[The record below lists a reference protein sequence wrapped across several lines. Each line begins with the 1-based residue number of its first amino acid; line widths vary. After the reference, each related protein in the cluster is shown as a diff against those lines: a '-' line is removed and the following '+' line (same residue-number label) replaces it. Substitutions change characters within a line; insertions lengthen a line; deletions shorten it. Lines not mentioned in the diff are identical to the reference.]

1 MAQAQSTVMKKGRF
15 GMMCSRVYC
24 FQIARSNNLQVRLYC
39 SQASQKTV
47 TKALSENK
55 DATPLKLVELGKNF
69 SKKAID
75 HIRATANTLWE
86 NYEEFVGLKEVQEAQ
101 LNVTEAEKAFM
112 VARGVVR
119 QSQETLEAQQL
130 KLKEVRDKLDRVSRE
145 DSHYLELATQEHKLL
160 QDERRHRTAYENAEE
175 VERETF
181 ALFSAAVRGSH
192 EKERARAERTKNWSL
207 VGSVLGAII
216 GVLGSTYINRVRLQ
230 ELKALLLEAQKGPVS
245 LQEALKEQA
254 SMHQVQNKELNA
266 LVTNL
271 KELVGQDSAVQ
282 QAGKATTNTGKSEP
296 VLKLDPFMISLKEQA
311 ASLKHTNT
319 ALEGLEQ
326 NLKHL
331 QMSLGQVASD
341 IKTVKVVAQSKP
353 WQTVPSELTQDWQTL
368 ATEDVIV
375 GLAETE
381 KRLEYQIRTNT
392 MYSTVLTCAAFA
404 LTLPVLY
411 VFFRGN

>member
-1 MAQAQSTVMKKGRF
+1 MTVMNRGLI
-15 GMMCSRVYC
+15 GTMCSHVYC
-24 FQIARSNNLQVRLYC
+24 FQIARSNGLRVRLYC
-39 SQASQKTV
+39 SQASQKTI
-47 TKALSENK
+47 TKTLNESK
-55 DATPLKLVELGKNF
+55 DATHLKLVELGKNL
-69 SKKAID
+69 SKKTID
-75 HIRATANTLWE
+75 HIRATTNTLWE

-101 LNVTEAEKAFM
+101 LKVTEAEKAFM

-119 QSQETLEAQQL
+119 QSQETLEAQHL

-145 DSHYLELATQEHKLL
+145 DSRYLELATQEHKLL

-175 VERETF
+175 LERETF
-181 ALFSAAVRGSH
+181 ALFSAAVRESH

-207 VGSVLGAII
+207 VGSVLGAVI

-230 ELKALLLEAQKGPVS
+230 ELKALLLEAQKGPIN

-254 SMHQVQNKELNA
+254 SVHQTQNKELNA

-271 KELVGQDSAVQ
+271 KELVLQEGAVQ
-282 QAGKATTNTGKSEP
+282 QAGKATTKIGKSEP
-296 VLKLDPFMISLKEQA
+296 ALKLDPFLISLKEQA
-311 ASLKHTNT
+311 TSLKQTNA

-326 NLKHL
+326 KVKSL

-341 IKTVKVVAQSKP
+341 IKIVKIVTQTKP
-353 WQTVPSELTQDWQTL
+353 SQAMPSELMQDWQTL

-381 KRLEYQIRTNT
+381 KRLESRIRTNS
-392 MYSTVLTCAAFA
+392 MYNTVLTYAAFA

-411 VFFRGN
+411 VLFRGN